1 MMRMQT
7 ARALRVQGATFCAVA
22 AVVVLASLLLP
33 RLSQQG
39 ELFMAVALIAL
50 LGVPH
55 GAFDALFGQRLYDL
69 RRAKNRV
76 IFVAAY
82 VLLATLVIALWWMF
96 PLWFLIAFL
105 LVTIVH
111 FSVDPLHGTRWVS
124 RALHGGAIIVLPNL
138 WHGDEVLTLFR
149 FLVNRDADAAALL
162 RLSESLQWLA
172 LPWLVA
178 MTLCALYEAR
188 GSRWVA
194 LELIAMA
201 VLAMVAPPLVAFTV
215 FFCVMHSTRHV
226 LRTIDYAGDNALRP
240 LFVSAALAMLAVT
253 VGAVAAFFVQTDA
266 SIDARLVK
274 IVFVGLAALTVPHMM
289 LVERVRFRGW
299 R

>member
-1 MMRMQT
+1 MRMQT
-7 ARALRVQGATFCAVA
+7 ERALRIQGATFCVVA
-22 AVVVLASLLLP
+22 AVVALACLLLP
-33 RLSQQG
+33 RLSQQS

-76 IFVAAY
+76 IFAAAY
-82 VLLATLVIALWWMF
+82 VLLAMLVIALWWTH
-96 PLWFLIAFL
+96 PLLFLIAFL
-105 LVTIVH
+105 LVTILH
-111 FSVDPLHGTRWVS
+111 FSVDPLHGARWVS

-138 WHGDEVLTLFR
+138 WHADEVLTLFS
-149 FLVNRDADAAALL
+149 FLVYRDADAAALL

-178 MTLCALYEAR
+178 MATCAAYEAR
-188 GSRWVA
+188 GARWIA

-201 VLAMVAPPLVAFTV
+201 ALAVVAPPLVAFTV

-226 LRTIDYAGDNALRP
+226 LRTIDYAGDDALRP
-240 LFVSAALAMLAVT
+240 LLTSAALAMLAVT